1 MTASRPSLTSIPR
14 ENKLVL
20 PLATKLA
27 AALAVSLSVSLFAPR
42 AHAGDG
48 AYGRLEG
55 DLDLGLAAGGA
66 YTSNAP
72 ALLARGT
79 ATYVATAGLYA
90 VYADALGS
98 SDARIDRSLT
108 AGITLK
114 PLFWAR
120 FANAWETGPARF
132 DLFLDSFVF
141 EIGALWSA
149 PHGRALDARPGL
161 EIAAGLGFPI
171 FSDATGPFVEV
182 RAALRYRREDLDG
195 TGRSDI
201 FDRGAILSVALAWH
215 HVVSVH
221 IADAGDRAVR

>member
-1 MTASRPSLTSIPR
+1 MTASRPSPPSIPR
-14 ENKLVL
+14 RNKLVRAL
-20 PLATKLA
+20 VTGLA
-27 AALAVSLSVSLFAPR
+27 AAVSFALPVSR

-48 AYGRLEG
+48 AYGRLDG
-55 DLDLGLAAGGA
+55 DLDLGLAVGGA

-72 ALLARGT
+72 ALLARVT

-98 SDARIDRSLT
+98 SGARIDRSFT

-120 FANAWETGPARF
+120 FANAWETGPPRF

-161 EIAAGLGFPI
+161 EVAAGLGFPI

-215 HVVSVH
+215 HIVSVH